1 MEQLFQLFD
10 AIHPLSTELKNYLIS
25 ILTPL
30 YFKKK
35 SVILEEGQIAD
46 RIYFIEKGL
55 VRAVELEKGK
65 EKTAWIMSEGEIIFS
80 VESFL
85 LQIPSPEKIEALEDC
100 EFQSITHSQLY
111 EAYLKYPE
119 FNLHRAV
126 FLEKYYPQSEARN
139 RMRQMKARV
148 KFEYLMKTQPGLVTR
163 RSLSDK
169 ILASYLGV
177 TPGTYSLQ
185 KSLFANR
192 NKPAQ
197 ESKKKESTRGKAK
210 AKKST
215 KPAKNIRNRKKNNK
229 G

>member
-1 MEQLFQLFD
+1 
-10 AIHPLSTELKNYLIS
+10 
-25 ILTPL
+25 
-30 YFKKK
+30 
-35 SVILEEGQIAD
+35 
-46 RIYFIEKGL
+46 
-55 VRAVELEKGK
+55 
-65 EKTAWIMSEGEIIFS
+65 
-80 VESFL
+80 
-85 LQIPSPEKIEALEDC
+85 
-100 EFQSITHSQLY
+100 
-111 EAYLKYPE
+111 
-119 FNLHRAV
+119 
-126 FLEKYYPQSEARN
+126 
-139 RMRQMKARV
+139 
-148 KFEYLMKTQPGLVTR
+148 MKTQPGLVTR